1 MMNETKDELMRATYR
16 ALCKH
21 GYASL
26 RMQDIAD
33 ESTKSKAALHYHYE
47 SKHDLLLAFLGYL
60 DERLEERIAEMDDT
74 DPVTEL
80 TTFIENWLTPRD
92 QETHQEFQT
101 ALLEIKAQAPY
112 DAAFR
117 DHLSAFSRLLHDHI
131 KAIIDEGID
140 QGVFDPDLDSD
151 AVAEFV
157 LTVINGAQTRHV
169 AVGYPIE
176 DTRQMLLGYI
186 QRHVLA
192 EETGMEVVLE

>member
-1 MMNETKDELMRATYR
+1 MNETKNELMGATYR

-47 SKHDLLLAFLGYL
+47 SKHDLLLAFLEYL
-60 DERLEERIAEMDDT
+60 DERFEERVAEMENG
-74 DPVTEL
+74 DPATEL
-80 TTFIENWLTPRD
+80 TTFIENQLTARD
-92 QETHQEFQT
+92 QKTHQEFQT

-117 DHLSAFSRLLHDHI
+117 DHLGAFSHRLGDHI
-131 KAIIDEGID
+131 QAIIDEGIE
-140 QGVFDPDLDSD
+140 QGVFASDLDSD
-151 AVAEFV
+151 AVSEFV
-157 LTVINGAQTRHV
+157 VTVINGAQTRHV

-176 DTRQMLLGYI
+176 NTRQMLLKYI
-186 QRHVLA
+186 QRDVFS
-192 EETGMEVVLE
+192 EGTEMEVVPE